1 MTETTARGGVALGRG
16 RRMLRQR
23 KRDAE
28 RVLGEHRYEV
38 GDPVVS
44 RKAGEQGDTDVHHA
58 LGFGDDDGAPA
69 EAGEPMPLARVVP
82 LDAVCLVFA
91 RIELPNRQEHIIDG
105 VVVRAVEPRAP
116 ALQARDQ
123 ALAGGLVTTAALPF
137 HQLACTIVGLNGTAH
152 EAVART

>member
-16 RRMLRQR
+16 GRMLRQR

-58 LGFGDDDGAPA
+58 LGFRDYDGADVARHECSFPVHGCATLGA
-69 EAGEPMPLARVVP
+69 EVHLDLSPRV
-82 LDAVCLVFA
+82 
-91 RIELPNRQEHIIDG
+91 
-105 VVVRAVEPRAP
+105 
-116 ALQARDQ
+116 
-123 ALAGGLVTTAALPF
+123 ALAAE
-137 HQLACTIVGLNGTAH
+137 HLAGSVIRIWPAGK
-152 EAVART
+152 